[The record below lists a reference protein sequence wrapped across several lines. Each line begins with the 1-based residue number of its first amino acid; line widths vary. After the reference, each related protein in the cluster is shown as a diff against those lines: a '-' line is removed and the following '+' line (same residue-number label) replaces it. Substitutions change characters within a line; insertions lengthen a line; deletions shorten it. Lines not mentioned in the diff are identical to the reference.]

1 VRVTRIAEGNPLD
14 ARRVREK
21 AVVVFLIIWAVVKV
35 RGLGGLSPLLPFEPP
50 CNSMSSPD

>member
-1 VRVTRIAEGNPLD
+1 MRVTRIAEGNPLD

-50 CNSMSSPD
+50 LQ